1 MNLNINLATRV
12 YINFKLVN
20 LVLVLSLLLCCA
32 WLAFSLYSFEAN
44 REQMNRY
51 TALMAKQTVSG
62 GGKSVSDAEYGKF
75 LAQVKIYNA
84 ILYKRSYNW
93 LALLENMEQLVPAGV
108 SLKSLEPSKKGE
120 TVRLSGTATGFAA
133 VRRFIENLEGSK
145 VFTEVYLTD
154 QNIEKIDAKHKA
166 FNFTVT
172 CKAAPQ

>member
-20 LVLVLSLLLCCA
+20 LVLALALLLGAA
-32 WLAFSLYSFEAN
+32 WLAFSLYSFTAN

-51 TALMAKQTVSG
+51 ATLTSKMAVTG

-75 LAQVKIYNA
+75 LAQVKTYNG
-84 ILYKRSYNW
+84 ILYRRSYNW
-93 LALLENMEQLVPAGV
+93 SALLENMEQLVPAGV
-108 SLKSLEPSKKGE
+108 SLKSLEPSKIGE
-120 TVRLSGTATGFAA
+120 TVRLTGTATGFAA

-154 QNIEKIDAKHKA
+154 QIIDKVDPKHKA
-166 FNFTVT
+166 FNFTIT
-172 CKAAPQ
+172 CKAATQ